1 MREGV
6 GEAAENPLNQMK
18 RSYQRY
24 KGHLG
29 AGAAVDAAAQGG
41 AAPLFIAEQQGCR
54 EAPRRGEVT
63 ALTMLCG
70 RASGCALA
78 QGVRAAAE
86 SCEAMSE
93 HRYTRA

>member
-54 EAPRRGEVT
+54 EALERLPGAGAVAEAAKKDGSTPLLIAAPRSESRGV
-63 ALTMLCG
+63 
-70 RASGCALA
+70 
-78 QGVRAAAE
+78 Q
-86 SCEAMSE
+86 
-93 HRYTRA
+93 